1 MTRSPSN
8 ADGNADGRSDG
19 AHALS
24 AALPRPRPVAQ
35 LEIMRSETFPFA
47 ERFAHDVSPL
57 GSVAYF
63 EGGESRDLPDIVLL
77 HALGMNYTEWEAV
90 APLLAQHTRVVGLD
104 MLGCGHSAQ
113 PTRPYGLH
121 EITQATWALLRKLE
135 LRQPVLM
142 GHSFG
147 GRVAMELALRE
158 PRHFSGLMLLN
169 SAGFIRYPALYERLG
184 RVLLTPRLVGT
195 LLLGAGPL
203 LARRIFASATPNSE
217 RFLAQ
222 VLGRWESAYAYRF
235 AQHACPMLADLVSD
249 VLDRLTELNLPISV
263 LWGDED
269 VLLPYRQVEPA
280 LRRLRD
286 VQIDV
291 LSRCGH
297 MPNLERPE
305 AVCEATLRLLRR
317 ATVAHPP
324 R

>member
-1 MTRSPSN
+1 MMRSRTLTDSRGGDPSC
-8 ADGNADGRSDG
+8 SDHP
-19 AHALS
+19 A
-24 AALPRPRPVAQ
+24 AQ

-57 GSVAYF
+57 GPVAYF
-63 EGGESRDLPDIVLL
+63 TAGESADLPDVVLL
-77 HALGMNYTEWEAV
+77 HALGMNYTEWEV
-90 APLLAQHTRVVGLD
+90 LAPLLAKHTRVVGLD

-113 PTRPYGLH
+113 PSRPYGLH
-121 EITQATWALLRKLE
+121 EITQATWALLRKLN

-147 GRVAMELALRE
+147 GRVALELALRE

-169 SAGFIRYPALYERLG
+169 SAGFIRYPALYEKLG
-184 RVLLTPRLVGT
+184 RLLLKPRLVGT

-203 LARRIFASATPNSE
+203 LARRIFASETPNSE
-217 RFLAQ
+217 RFLSQ

-235 AQHACPMLADLVSD
+235 AQHACPMLSDLVSD
-249 VLDRLTELNLPISV
+249 VLDRLSELNLPISV

-269 VLLPYRQVEPA
+269 VLLPYREVEPA

-291 LSRCGH
+291 LPRCGH

-305 AVCEATLRLLRR
+305 AVYEATLRLLRR
-317 ATVAHPP
+317 AVAGHAA